1 MKFLRSRRVLV
12 LEIAAILLLSL
23 TMIHCGPDDPVT
35 EPEPEREQLI
45 AKTVVAQDD
54 GSILG
59 LFFVQTGSS
68 NEDEDPLITIK
79 NTLDRNI
86 VIDFDGT
93 SHYEVSLGDNKET
106 KKTYPEG
113 YYKIMIS
120 AGSFKFVPNKDKVE
134 MEREHEYLLIL
145 RRIPIGTE
153 YNYK

>member
-1 MKFLRSRRVLV
+1 MKFLRSRKVLV
-12 LEIAAILLLSL
+12 AGFAAVLLLPL
-23 TMIHCGPDDPVT
+23 TMIHCGGEDPVS
-35 EPEPEREQLI
+35 EPEPEREQLV

-68 NEDEDPLITIK
+68 NENEDPLIMIK

-93 SHYEVSLGDNKET
+93 NHYEVSLGDHKET
-106 KKTYPEG
+106 KKSFPEG
-113 YYKIMIS
+113 WYKIMVS

-134 MEREHEYLLIL
+134 IEREHEYSLIL

-153 YNYK
+153 YNFK